1 MCHRLNPRSRAGC
14 GTYTTTAGERSCARL
29 TARPRP
35 ATVRAMADV
44 TLRTYVFLDDLQP
57 QLAAF
62 IGTTARGFLPVA
74 GVASMFIETA
84 PGLIINRIMDVAL
97 KATRCTPAI
106 MVVER
111 AFGLLEI
118 HEWDKGQ
125 VRLGGQAVLD
135 YLKLDE
141 HERVKPRVVSDQV
154 IRAVEPYHAQ
164 LINKIRYGDML
175 LAGESL
181 LILETEPAGY
191 IAFACNEALKA
202 AHVKLIDAQL
212 FGAYGRLYLSGR
224 EAEIDAA
231 RDGAIRGLESVRG
244 KEGPK
249 GEGR

>member
-1 MCHRLNPRSRAGC
+1 
-14 GTYTTTAGERSCARL
+14 
-29 TARPRP
+29 
-35 ATVRAMADV
+35 MADV
-44 TLRTYVFLDDLQP
+44 TLRTDVNNDDLQP

-118 HEWDKGQ
+118 HDFDKGQ

-135 YLKLDE
+135 YLELEEK
-141 HERVKPRVVSDQV
+141 ERVKPRVVSDQV

-175 LAGESL
+175 IAGESL

-202 AHVKLIDAQL
+202 ARVKLIDAQL
-212 FGAYGRLYLSGR
+212 FGAFGRLYLSGP
-224 EAEIDAA
+224 EAQIDAA
-231 RDGAIRGLESVRG
+231 RDAAIGGLGTLAGR
-244 KEGPK
+244 EGPK

>member
-1 MCHRLNPRSRAGC
+1 
-14 GTYTTTAGERSCARL
+14 
-29 TARPRP
+29 
-35 ATVRAMADV
+35 MADV

-74 GVASMFIETA
+74 GVAAMFIETA

-97 KATRCTPAI
+97 KATSCTPAI

-111 AFGLLEI
+111 AFGMLEI

-125 VRLGGQAVLD
+125 VTLGGQAVLD
-135 YLKLDE
+135 YLKLQE
-141 HERVKPRVVSDQV
+141 HDRLKPRVVSDQV

-164 LINKIRYGDML
+164 LINKMRYGDML

-181 LILETEPAGY
+181 LIIETEPAGY
-191 IAFACNEALKA
+191 IAFGANEALKA

-212 FGAYGRLYLSGR
+212 FGAYGRLYLSGP
-224 EAEIDAA
+224 EAQIDAA
-231 RDGAIRGLESVRG
+231 RDAALRGLSCVKG
-244 KEGPK
+244 KEAPK

>member
-1 MCHRLNPRSRAGC
+1 
-14 GTYTTTAGERSCARL
+14 
-29 TARPRP
+29 
-35 ATVRAMADV
+35 MADV
-44 TLRTYVFLDDLQP
+44 TLRTYVFIDDLQP

-62 IGTTARGFLPVA
+62 IGTTARGFLPVP

-84 PGLIINRIMDVAL
+84 PGLIINRITDVAL
-97 KATRCTPAI
+97 KATSCTPAI

-118 HEWDKGQ
+118 HDFDKGQ

-135 YLKLDE
+135 YLELDE
-141 HERVKPRVVSDQV
+141 HERLKPRVVSDQV

-191 IAFACNEALKA
+191 IAFACNEAIKA
-202 AHVKLIDAQL
+202 ARVKLIDAQL
-212 FGAYGRLYLSGR
+212 FGAFGRLYLSGP
-224 EAEIDAA
+224 EAQIDAA
-231 RDGAIRGLESVRG
+231 RDAAIGALETLKG
-244 KEGPK
+244 KEAPK
-249 GEGR
+249 GESR